1 MSDVSEKAARQDR
14 LLAEFSE
21 LSLVVAREL
30 SARVVAVGDAGEA
43 ATLAKAFH
51 SVGRSLRQTIA
62 LEMKVERD
70 RKHLEREDAGEVA
83 RQGEL
88 RVRRRKARL
97 RSAVQRLVWTEHEGD
112 EAEVLIDHLDD
123 LLAEDALD
131 DAFANEDFDAQ
142 VARLRDD
149 LGLAMAAVD
158 VEPPNAPFLS
168 RVAGE
173 GDRPPQSGG
182 WRGQASSPD
191 FNTS

>member
-1 MSDVSEKAARQDR
+1 MTDATEKAARQDR
-14 LLAEFSE
+14 ILAEFSE

-70 RKHLEREDAGEVA
+70 RKHLEREDAAEVA

-88 RVRRRKARL
+88 RVRRRKARV

-131 DAFANEDFDAQ
+131 DAFPDEDFDAQ

-149 LGLAMAAVD
+149 LGLAAAAAGLD
-158 VEPPNAPFLS
+158 VPEPA
-168 RVAGE
+168 A
-173 GDRPPQSGG
+173 RPPAEPQLALSG
-182 WRGQASSPD
+182 
-191 FNTS
+191 